1 MPQINRYVSQVSYSH
16 NLTLLSTLTRFP
28 NANDGHFTLNEHHDG
43 NYLLN
48 MKISFRSSIVLR
60 QIMVG
65 FMPVSN
71 YLFVKWFVNCLL
83 TLLSFSTFTI
93 KLFVF
98 PTSVFDFLRGI
109 FLPSNL
115 QPPETSYILSLK
127 CSLFIIV
134 KNCANIYFMHLWSI

>member
-1 MPQINRYVSQVSYSH
+1 MPQITRYVFQVSYSH
-16 NLTLLSTLTRFP
+16 NLILLSTLTRFP

-65 FMPVSN
+65 FMPASN

-83 TLLSFSTFTI
+83 TLLSFSTFTM

-98 PTSVFDFLRGI
+98 PTSVFDFLRDI

-115 QPPETSYILSLK
+115 QPPTYTWNFIYTFAK
-127 CSLFIIV
+127 MFIIY
-134 KNCANIYFMHLWSI
+134 NC